1 MTAEWDSLY
10 ASINSGQLKFTPETF
25 ESTLQSIRRTM
36 TLTFLTVFGGD
47 LLDNES
53 HSDEKSPITLI
64 DEDTE
69 FEPSDSTPFGDIGV
83 KVLPSVGRATVYR
96 KRSSYDF
103 QASNDPD
110 ARQRSSEA
118 NYRRAIRGAADQ
130 ALSQDLGIFVTLTF
144 ADDCLKLDPLIE
156 TERFNRRLR
165 DHGLQQERHFHYV
178 EVVTSHSG
186 RPHCHGLLSRWL
198 DFETIANCWPNG
210 HVEITELH
218 PDDIERK
225 VRYMGGNAKHHRFHS
240 HILLQSK
247 GDRPREITA
256 TTKSFDSGK
265 QAVSEIIHPQRPRV
279 RSNRPFGK
287 RGSVIYTF
295 DRFHQA
301 NEL

>member
-1 MTAEWDSLY
+1 MNAEWDSLY
-10 ASINSGQLKFTPETF
+10 ASINSGQFKFSPEAF
-25 ESTLQSIRRTM
+25 ESTFQSIRRTM
-36 TLTFLTVFGGD
+36 TLTVLTVFGGD

-53 HSDEKSPITLI
+53 HSDEQSPNTSI
-64 DEDTE
+64 DVDIE

-96 KRSSYDF
+96 KRSSYGF
-103 QASNDPD
+103 QASDDPD

-118 NYRRAIRGAADQ
+118 NFRRAIRRAADQ

-144 ADDCLKLDPLIE
+144 ADHCLDLNPLGE
-156 TERFNRRLR
+156 VERFNRRLR
-165 DHGLQQERHFHYV
+165 DHGLQQDRHAHYV
-178 EVVTSHSG
+178 EVVTNHSG
-186 RPHCHGLLSRWL
+186 RPHCHGVLSRWL

-218 PDDIERK
+218 PDDIEGR

-240 HILLQSK
+240 HVLLQSK
-247 GDRPREITA
+247 GDRPQEITA

-265 QAVSEIIHPQRPRV
+265 QAVSEIIHPQQPRV

-295 DRFHQA
+295 DRIQKID
-301 NEL
+301 EV